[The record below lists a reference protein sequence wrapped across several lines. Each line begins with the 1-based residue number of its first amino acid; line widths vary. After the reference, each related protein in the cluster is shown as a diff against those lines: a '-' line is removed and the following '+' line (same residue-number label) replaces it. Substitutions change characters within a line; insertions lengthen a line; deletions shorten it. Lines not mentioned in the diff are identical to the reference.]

1 MPDSRGK
8 PANDCS
14 ASDEASRLDLYL
26 QRQLE
31 EDVARI
37 FDESIYSDLEVV
49 CGKLKILTH
58 TCILKARTNKFYKK
72 LEAILHVNIGRDTF
86 DEIYSFISDAYTECD
101 IQNQEKEILFFLKR
115 THFAKN
121 NLFDS
126 NKIKEEIE
134 DIDVFLT
141 PNSSPC
147 PEQKIQQISCLSP
160 STELTREY
168 YALVPIDGN
177 LLDQELIEQDA
188 LSNAFHTIIKGQDK
202 DSNKV
207 TQLNK
212 PTSLPLVSSH
222 TPKTI
227 KHSINCDIYNK
238 LVHEHEKL
246 GNEREV
252 NKKTNNNYICQKIN
266 NTNRFDTKSNQISS
280 SESVL
285 SEKYFDP
292 SYSPDSLITDDPSS
306 SSDYLSAAYACSPA
320 VSTSGCVRQAHV
332 EDYISKMEN
341 IFTSSDS
348 GLENTGMLESL
359 SSHKD
364 VTLTDLSLTE
374 STLHDLITDET
385 NNSNGSL
392 SSSTSDKNQ
401 ICKMK
406 SSTPRTDIAS
416 YASTSDEWNGQRAN
430 VQNKPLDCVH
440 SNSSK
445 EEKQRQNEEIVILE
459 SSSVSSETGSWES
472 VFPPR
477 MVEKEICEKFIN
489 TERHHNKQDV
499 MWRRNNPTSLA
510 VIKHID
516 ISLKSTPCFIDAASL
531 ADEDQSIELK
541 KSDQNESANLSSDH
555 TPTPSQPVP
564 CSKVNKLD
572 HSPGD
577 WSESNENEDSLEQ
590 GDNKD
595 ADSIQKDLSPTI
607 FEMTPIAEDSLISN
621 IFDRSTE
628 AKMDRETYDANAI
641 SACETEK
648 ATSLSAST
656 VYMGTTPHNSIL
668 SLKTSSI
675 KNYDSEESENDTIH
689 ISKESL
695 INFRQTR
702 YNESSPIVSGGAS
715 IEDVR
720 SPKLNQQSP
729 LIRRKIENTP
739 IVTGA
744 CYPNVDDS
752 KENAVP
758 KTPKPVHASAWVV
771 DMASDFNATE
781 SSINTS
787 NSSLNSKKS
796 NDKVHDNLKSESK
809 ANSSES
815 SNKSRCSVDS
825 DSSEKSGHKFYI
837 DLSSLPDPLP
847 PEKPNVIDNNSEKK
861 NIFSMFIDLGEK
873 STLKEMPSRLSSS
886 LNSQKQSHD
895 SNHKT
900 SSKTCKNQKT
910 VNNLKTLDATPKS
923 LDPSISTTTFER
935 YESLCNDPNISISE
949 IIAIPEAPC
958 LKENEEVTEMVNLKN
973 DKHSR
978 RINGDK
984 TFNTYVIH
992 EEPVNE
998 PSDLFVKLSD
1008 LDKPLQKSDIFE
1020 KNCFESRMT
1029 RSIPDNK
1036 WSQQTLGGSSR
1047 SSEVISSFHSENAL
1061 SLNRLFP
1068 HLKNEFSRSMPI
1080 SLSTRTRSPSRPTA
1094 LSVGEMDD
1102 QVSDVSEMSSVQ
1114 SSICR
1119 SVVENS
1125 TTEETSQ
1132 TSSLIGNCQSRLGQ
1146 DLLRMFLEEI
1156 APDVIVEV
1164 SGKRIKAHK
1173 CILSSRCQYFA
1184 GILSGGWVESAG
1196 NVIVLPPFSF
1206 NVVHFALCH
1215 IYSGLSTIPDS
1226 ISIVELATIADMLG
1240 LEGLKE
1246 AIMFTLKSKYC
1257 HHFHR
1262 PCQVCTAG
1270 VLECFPLSS
1279 VYGLDDLYRK
1289 CLRWITKYF
1298 SKVWPT
1304 KAFATLPKELLDKCY
1319 HEHVVNLSLENF
1331 IDTVYGCGTTVS
1343 SLQNSRWAEGV
1354 ARMCR
1359 RLVNAAAHFAAP
1371 RLPAV
1376 LELISVAP
1384 EAPQTAK
1391 QALDDCLAAAI
1402 EWAPPDET
1410 CRAYAYLSNLVKQ
1423 IRNQHLAKPDLISNG
1438 NQIKVPETTNLLY
1451 IHASSW
1457 RLQCEVALVRAAPRV
1472 VGTQAFK
1479 DLPSDLRKRLRELGC
1494 IMYGP
1499 QAIPL
1504 TTSPL
1509 QDRKCKSTYH
1519 SKPTKIINPSA
1530 TRSLDMEKVRNS
1542 FVPYKP
1548 KPITMTGSKDNI
1560 KSNSELRE
1568 LKKQNKTTVPKVRT
1582 TKAQEERAKFNQS
1595 KTITTS
1601 QERSVTKPATTRVHP
1616 FENTKPRYLQPRVK
1630 DTEKKLPPKKLVN
1643 KIVSSSE
1650 SSRNSSPIQARN
1662 LRPRV
1667 QPSDR
1672 THMSQD
1678 SLATSSRPRTA
1689 EPSTDSL
1696 SESQNSNKYA
1706 TYTKTKHNKQGSV
1719 ESIISA
1725 KCQGVS
1731 PSSLLNSAVRTK
1743 IPVFLNQHA
1752 SAANK
1757 RTSPTKTSRPNSASV
1772 VQATKDK
1779 RRTQD
1784 RKLSGS
1790 LMNATKSSSA
1800 KMVPKISKEIHTQPT
1815 KSKHSKPV
1823 KHPNRSDEQ
1832 QRTEI
1837 PLMERSGTFL
1847 KDEPTFG
1854 DKTTDIDID
1863 Y

>member
-31 EDVARI
+31 EDVA
-37 FDESIYSDLEVV
+37 
-49 CGKLKILTH
+49 
-58 TCILKARTNKFYKK
+58 
-72 LEAILHVNIGRDTF
+72 
-86 DEIYSFISDAYTECD
+86 SDAYTECD

-134 DIDVFLT
+134 DIDVYLT

-188 LSNAFHTIIKGQDK
+188 LSTAFHTIIKGQEK

-238 LVHEHEKL
+238 LVHENEKL

-252 NKKTNNNYICQKIN
+252 NKKSNNNYICQKIY

-306 SSDYLSAAYACSPA
+306 SSDYLSAAYAGSPA

-385 NNSNGSL
+385 NNSNGSM

-416 YASTSDEWNGQRAN
+416 FASTSDEWNGHRAN
-430 VQNKPLDCVH
+430 MQNKPLDCVH

-477 MVEKEICEKFIN
+477 MVDKEICEKFIN

-499 MWRRNNPTSLA
+499 VLRRNNPTSLA
-510 VIKHID
+510 VIKNVD

-531 ADEDQSIELK
+531 ADEEQSVELR

-628 AKMDRETYDANAI
+628 AKIDKETYDSNAM
-641 SACETEK
+641 SGCETEK
-648 ATSLSAST
+648 ATSLSTST

-668 SLKTSSI
+668 SLKSSSI

-695 INFRQTR
+695 INFRQSR

-729 LIRRKIENTP
+729 LVRRKIENTP

-744 CYPNVDDS
+744 CYPNVDS
-752 KENAVP
+752 NENSVP
-758 KTPKPVHASAWVV
+758 KAAKPVCASAWVV
-771 DMASDFNATE
+771 DMASDCNATE

-796 NDKVHDNLKSESK
+796 NDKTYDNLKSESK

-895 SNHKT
+895 NNHRT
-900 SSKTCKNQKT
+900 SAKTCKNQKT
-910 VNNLKTLDATPKS
+910 VNNLKSLEATPKS

-935 YESLCNDPNISISE
+935 LESLCNDPNISISE

-958 LKENEEVTEMVNLKN
+958 LKDSEEVTEMVNLKN

-984 TFNTYVIH
+984 SFNTYVIH

-1008 LDKPLQKSDIFE
+1008 LDKPIQKSDIFE
-1020 KNCFESRMT
+1020 KDSFESRMT

-1068 HLKNEFSRSMPI
+1068 HLKNEFSKSMPI
-1080 SLSTRTRSPSRPTA
+1080 SLSSRTRSPSRPVA
-1094 LSVGEMDD
+1094 SSVGEMDE

-1319 HEHVVNLSLENF
+1319 QEHVVNLSLENF
-1331 IDTVYGCGTTVS
+1331 IDTVYGCGTTVA
-1343 SLQNSRWAEGV
+1343 SLQNSRWAESV

-1438 NQIKVPETTNLLY
+1438 NQMKVPETTNLLY

-1519 SKPTKIINPSA
+1519 SKPTKTISSSA

-1548 KPITMTGSKDNI
+1548 KPITMMGSKDNI
-1560 KSNSELRE
+1560 KSNSELRD

-1601 QERSVTKPATTRVHP
+1601 QERTVTKPAITRVHP

-1662 LRPRV
+1662 MRSRV
-1667 QPSDR
+1667 QANDR

-1706 TYTKTKHNKQGSV
+1706 TYTKTKHTKQGSV

-1743 IPVFLNQHA
+1743 IPVFLNQNS
-1752 SAANK
+1752 SAVNK
-1757 RTSPTKTSRPNSASV
+1757 RTSPTKASRPNSASV
-1772 VQATKDK
+1772 VQTTTKDK
-1779 RRTQD
+1779 RKTHD

-1815 KSKHSKPV
+1815 KSKHNKPV
-1823 KHPNRSDEQ
+1823 KNPNRSDEP